1 MDIISRAMR
10 KGLHLC
16 ENIAA
21 EEQTWERFLE
31 VSEKKKVFIFG
42 AGGGTG
48 YFLRNCCSD
57 IKIFSVVDNDKDMQ
71 NQKLGLC
78 CADAWHT
85 EYADM
90 IIQNPDA
97 LNDYDW
103 QDVVVLITSTN
114 YYWPIAK
121 QLEHM
126 GIDNYYVLLLL
137 EANKRKRQKDIIEE
151 DFNKIQNEYVEWCC
165 HQEIA
170 DNKIVMLIGVYGEH
184 ARQITKALLKMKS
197 ALDIVWV
204 MDNLNEVQP
213 EGVRKIYWKNWK
225 SYIYEMET
233 AKIWIYD
240 DLVPKIIRKRE
251 TQIYIQV
258 KHWSSITLKK
268 FYLDD
273 KANYN
278 SEEVMKTI
286 KCDGERMDYLF
297 SGSKFDED
305 SCKSGFMFKGKTV
318 RIGSPRSDILFDRSI
333 RKKVLS
339 NIGINENARIC
350 LYVPT
355 YRLEECEKTSS
366 MTILL
371 DMNILLKALNDKWV
385 GEWFLLVRLHP
396 SLKIG
401 ENKLPPNIHIKNV
414 GTYPNSEELVA
425 ASDVLITDYSSIM
438 FEQAYRKLPI
448 FLYAPDRWEYIDV
461 ERGLLI
467 DYEKLPF
474 PIAESNEELHQCIKS
489 FEQKAYEKKVTDFLD
504 FYGVH
509 EDGHASERAA
519 KFIISLL
526 KNTNI

>member
-16 ENIAA
+16 ENMAV

-31 VSEKKKVFIFG
+31 VSEKKKVSIFG

-48 YFLRNCCSD
+48 YFLRNRCSD
-57 IKIFSVVDNDKDMQ
+57 IKIFSVVDNDKNMQ

-97 LNDYDW
+97 LNDYDR
-103 QDVVVLITSTN
+103 QGMVVLIKSTN
-114 YYWPIAK
+114 YYFPIAK
-121 QLEHM
+121 QLKHM
-126 GIDNYYVLLLL
+126 GIDNYYVLLML

-151 DFNKIQNEYVEWCC
+151 DFNKIQNEYIEWCC
-165 HQEIA
+165 HQDVA

-184 ARQITKALLKMKS
+184 ARQITKALLEMKS
-197 ALDIVWV
+197 DLDIVWI
-204 MDNLNEVQP
+204 MDNLNEEEP
-213 EGVRKIYWKNWK
+213 EGVRKIYCKNWK

-233 AKIWIYD
+233 AKIWVYD
-240 DLVPKIIRKRE
+240 DLVPKIIRKRRN
-251 TQIYIQV
+251 QYYIQA

-273 KANYN
+273 KANYK
-278 SEEVMKTI
+278 SAEVMERI
-286 KCDGERMDYLF
+286 KSDGERMDYLF
-297 SGSKFDED
+297 SGSRFDED
-305 SCKSGFMFKGKTV
+305 SCKSGFMFKGESV
-318 RIGSPRSDILFDRSI
+318 RVGSARSDILFDNSI

-339 NIGINENARIC
+339 NLGLNESAKIC

-355 YRLEECEKTSS
+355 YRLKECEKSSS
-366 MTILL
+366 MKIAL
-371 DMNILLKALNDKWV
+371 DMDILPKILKDKWG

-396 SLKIG
+396 SLKLN
-401 ENKLPPNIHIKNV
+401 EDELPSDIHIMNV
-414 GTYPNSEELVA
+414 GNYPNSEELVA
-425 ASDVLITDYSSIM
+425 VSDVLITDYSSIM
-438 FEQAYRKLPI
+438 FEQAYRELPV
-448 FLYAPDRWEYIDV
+448 FLYAPDRWKYIDV

-474 PIAESNEELHQCIKS
+474 PIAESNGELHQCIKS
-489 FEQKAYEKKVTDFLD
+489 FEQKTYEKKVIDFLD

-519 KFIISLL
+519 KFIIKLL
-526 KNTNI
+526 QNTNI

>member
-1 MDIISRAMR
+1 MDIISRAMK

-42 AGGGTG
+42 AGGGIG

-90 IIQNPDA
+90 IIQNPDI
-97 LNDYDW
+97 LNDYDR

-170 DNKIVMLIGVYGEH
+170 DNKIVMLIGVYGDH

-197 ALDIVWV
+197 DLDIVWV
-204 MDNLNEVQP
+204 MDNLNEEEP
-213 EGVRKIYWKNWK
+213 EGVRKIYYKNWK

-233 AKIWIYD
+233 AKIWVYD
-240 DLVPKIIRKRE
+240 DLVPEIIRKRE
-251 TQIYIQV
+251 NQIYIQV

-273 KANYN
+273 KANYK
-278 SEEVMKTI
+278 SEEVVERI
-286 KCDGERMDYLF
+286 KSDGERMDYLF

-305 SCKSGFMFKGKTV
+305 SCKSGFMFKGETIRV
-318 RIGSPRSDILFDRSI
+318 GSARSDILFDKSI
-333 RKKVLS
+333 RKKVLFDLGLRES
-339 NIGINENARIC
+339 AKVC

-355 YRLEECEKTSS
+355 YRLEEYEKTFS
-366 MTILL
+366 MSILL
-371 DMNILLKALNDKWV
+371 DMNFLLENLKSKWD
-385 GEWFLLVRLHP
+385 GEWILLVRLHP
-396 SLKIG
+396 GLNNNI
-401 ENKLPPNIHIKNV
+401 NKFPSNGYIMDV
-414 GTYPNSEELVA
+414 GSYPNSESLVA
-425 ASDVLITDYSSIM
+425 ASNVLITDYSSIM
-438 FEQAYRKLPI
+438 FEQAYREKPV
-448 FLYAPDRWEYIDV
+448 FLYAPDRREYIGA

-467 DYEKLPF
+467 DYDELPF
-474 PIAESNEELHQCIKS
+474 PIAESNDGLHRMIKN
-489 FEQKAYEKKVTDFLD
+489 FDFKKYKVTLKKFFDK
-504 FYGVH
+504 YGIY
-509 EDGHASERAA
+509 EDGNASIRAA
-519 KFIISLL
+519 EFIINLL
-526 KNTNI
+526 RQ